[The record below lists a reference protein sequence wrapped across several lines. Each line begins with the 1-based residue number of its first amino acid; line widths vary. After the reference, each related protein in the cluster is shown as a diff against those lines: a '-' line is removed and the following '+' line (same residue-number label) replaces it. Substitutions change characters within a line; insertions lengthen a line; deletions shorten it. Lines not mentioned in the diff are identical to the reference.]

1 MLNDLFAGYGG
12 VTPLA
17 ANHYMSRDQA
27 ALAVRGCSQHYAGRR
42 WEPGGPRWPPPDGL
56 EPCIGFASTETPTRG
71 RRLLL
76 ASVQIPETELPPEEI
91 QVPRPSLPAQL
102 REIVVDELWQY
113 RELTYQLTLRDIRI
127 RYKQAVM
134 GFAWAILM
142 PALIVAAGALVRYAM
157 AYLSGSDVEVG
168 AIAGM
173 AVKALPWAFFVG
185 AIGFATSSLVG
196 NLSLIT
202 KIYFPREV
210 LPLSSTLAQT
220 FDSSIGV
227 ISLVPILPLLG
238 VSYGWTVLWAPYLAV
253 VLFLF
258 TLGTA
263 LLLGCANLFFRDVKY
278 IVQVLLTFGI
288 FFTPVF
294 FEPSMFGELGSKLM
308 MLNPLSP
315 VLEGLRLSV
324 VEGHDLLHTLTSTG
338 AGGEV
343 LLEWSPWYLAYG
355 SIVAVAMLVVGA
367 LVFHRF
373 ERVFAEYA

>member
-1 MLNDLFAGYGG
+1 
-12 VTPLA
+12 
-17 ANHYMSRDQA
+17 
-27 ALAVRGCSQHYAGRR
+27 
-42 WEPGGPRWPPPDGL
+42 
-56 EPCIGFASTETPTRG
+56 
-71 RRLLL
+71 L
-76 ASVQIPETELPPEEI
+76 ASVEPEQSDGEPSVSAAPEMAE
-91 QVPRPSLPAQL
+91 VPRPGLI
-102 REIVVDELWQY
+102 EQY
-113 RELTYQLTLRDIRI
+113 REIAVDEIWEYRELAYQLTLRDIRI

-157 AYLSGSDVEVG
+157 AYLSGSDVQVTE
-168 AIAGM
+168 IAGM

-185 AIGFATSSLVG
+185 AIGFATNSLVG
-196 NLSLIT
+196 NLSLVT

-220 FDSSIGV
+220 FDSTVGAV
-227 ISLVPILPLLG
+227 ALAPILPILG
-238 VSYGWTVLWAPYLAV
+238 VRYGWTVLWTPYLAV
-253 VLFLF
+253 MLFVF

-294 FEPSMFGELGSKLM
+294 FEPAMFGDLGSRIM

-324 VEGHDLLHTLTSTG
+324 VEGHHLLQTLTERG
-338 AGGEV
+338 AEGE
-343 LLEWSPWYLAYG
+343 LLLVWSPWYLLYG
-355 SIVAVAMLVVGA
+355 TTVSVGMLLIGA